1 MKNKVEDLRDH
12 LFATLEALQDKETP
26 MDIDRARAIADVS
39 QTIIN
44 SAKVEVDYLKAT
56 GKISGTGFIDVD
68 ARKDLP
74 VPKLVDRR

>member
-12 LFATLEALQDKETP
+12 LFATLEALQDKENP
-26 MDIDRARAIADVS
+26 MDIDRAHVIAGVS
-39 QTIIN
+39 QMIIN

-74 VPKLVDRR
+74 APKSVDRR